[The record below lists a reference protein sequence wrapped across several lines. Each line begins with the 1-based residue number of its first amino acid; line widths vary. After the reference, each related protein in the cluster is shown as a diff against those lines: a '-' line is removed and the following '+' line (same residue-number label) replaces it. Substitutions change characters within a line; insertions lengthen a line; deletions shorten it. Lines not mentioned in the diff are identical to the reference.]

1 MLNISFL
8 LSVIKKVLNCNNAE
22 FAFDT
27 DANTEYLYAFS
38 KAHHL
43 AGFLGFCAEFV
54 EQLPPE
60 LAKKFL
66 YEKNRSIAREA
77 TQQVVISAFLDKMEE
92 KKLFCMPLKGYQIKN
107 MYPHPAMR
115 YMTDT
120 DILID
125 SNDIEK
131 ITQIMKDLGLEY
143 DHETLHE
150 VIFTNRQLN
159 VELHKTLVPS
169 KLGKSYDYYAD
180 YLKFTQ
186 DVEGRHYVKKMS
198 DEDLYVYSVDHIAR
212 HYIEGGTGIKSI
224 VDIYIMSQK
233 ELDWKYIECELS
245 KLGLYK
251 FGHNLK
257 YLSKMWFS
265 EEAVEIDESICEMAD
280 FIFKSG
286 AFGSNKNRTAAGV
299 FLQEERECKK
309 QLKLTRL
316 ISQIFVSPEHIKM
329 LYPVVRRHR
338 WLYPV
343 YVFVRIGDILF
354 KRKGSI
360 KKVRNMMS
368 VTNSETEKLKQHFEK
383 VGLSGDL

>member
-1 MLNISFL
+1 MSNISFL
-8 LSVIKKVLNCNNAE
+8 LSVIKKVLNGNSFESILDA
-22 FAFDT
+22 DT
-27 DANTEYLYAFS
+27 NTEFLYNFS

-43 AGFLGFCAEFV
+43 AGILGFCSEFV
-54 EQLPPE
+54 EQLAPE
-60 LAKKFL
+60 LEKKFL

-92 KKLFCMPLKGYQIKN
+92 EELFCMPLKGYQIKN

-131 ITQIMKDLGLEY
+131 ISRIMKELGLEY
-143 DHETLHE
+143 DHDTMHE
-150 VIFTNRQLN
+150 VIFTNKQLN

-169 KLGKSYDYYAD
+169 NLGKSYDYYAD
-180 YLKFTQ
+180 YRRFAQT
-186 DVEGRHYVKKMS
+186 VEGKQYVKKMS

-224 VDIYIMSQK
+224 MDIYIMSQK
-233 ELDWKYIECELS
+233 ALDWEYIECELS
-245 KLGLYK
+245 KLGLNK

-257 YLSKMWFS
+257 CLSQMWFS
-265 EEAVEIDESICEMAD
+265 EEDIEIDAGIREMAD

-286 AFGSNKNRTAAGV
+286 AFGSQKNRAAAGA
-299 FLQEERECKK
+299 FLQEERKCKK
-309 QLKLTRL
+309 QSKLTRL
-316 ISQIFVSPEHIKM
+316 INQIFVSPEHIKT
-329 LYPVVRRHR
+329 LYPVVRSHS

-343 YVFVRIGDILF
+343 YVFVRIGNIMF
-354 KRKGSI
+354 KRKGSV
-360 KKVRNMMS
+360 KKVKNMMS
-368 VTNSETEKLKQHFEK
+368 VTDSETKKIRQHFEK
-383 VGLSGDL
+383 MGLSGDL